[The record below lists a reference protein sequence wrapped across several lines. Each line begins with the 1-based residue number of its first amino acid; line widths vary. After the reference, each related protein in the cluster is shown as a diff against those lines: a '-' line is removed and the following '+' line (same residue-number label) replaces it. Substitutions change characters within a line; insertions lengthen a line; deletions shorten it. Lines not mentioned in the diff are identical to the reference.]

1 MMWFSARKFCLL
13 CLLAAGI
20 TASAGGQTSD
30 TANGQAG
37 PAANDTSEILKTVD
51 QLVEQNRQL
60 MEQINVLRQKLAAEA
75 PPAVAMTAKPSP
87 SPASAPS
94 QTAVQKLAPPV
105 KVNDIEDAN
114 NEDMDEGDTT
124 GLTDKTG
131 WGTYTPNLGFKVV
144 NTEYGDMNI
153 SIYGYVRY
161 LNQRLLDPTY
171 TDAFGNVKT
180 VQQRQDVQL
189 NKVQIKFLGWIMS
202 PKLRYFLYAWTNN
215 AAQGLPAQVVLAGNL
230 NYEFNKYITLSG
242 GITSLPGTR
251 SVEGNFPFWFSPD
264 SRLIADEFFRPSYT
278 TGIWARGQINDR
290 LRYMV
295 MDGNN
300 LSTLGVSAAQLDHH
314 FDTFS
319 SMLVWFPTGTEF
331 GIGYGD
337 FEYHEKVA
345 TRLGA
350 HFTRSTEDTQSQ
362 PNTQSID
369 NTQLRLSDGSIIF
382 SPNLFGPGIS
392 INQAKYK
399 MVDLDGGLKY
409 HGYSLDGS
417 YFMRWLGNFLG
428 PGTAGLPGIYNN
440 GFEVQAST
448 MLVPRTLQLY
458 AGGSKIFGQ
467 YGNPWDSRMGVNLYP
482 FKNKVVRWHGEVL
495 YLSRSPVGY
504 TAVPFAVGAKGFVFL
519 SNVELAF

>member
-1 MMWFSARKFCLL
+1 
-13 CLLAAGI
+13 
-20 TASAGGQTSD
+20 
-30 TANGQAG
+30 
-37 PAANDTSEILKTVD
+37 
-51 QLVEQNRQL
+51 
-60 MEQINVLRQKLAAEA
+60 
-75 PPAVAMTAKPSP
+75 
-87 SPASAPS
+87 
-94 QTAVQKLAPPV
+94 
-105 KVNDIEDAN
+105 
-114 NEDMDEGDTT
+114 
-124 GLTDKTG
+124 
-131 WGTYTPNLGFKVV
+131 
-144 NTEYGDMNI
+144 
-153 SIYGYVRY
+153 
-161 LNQRLLDPTY
+161 
-171 TDAFGNVKT
+171 
-180 VQQRQDVQL
+180 
-189 NKVQIKFLGWIMS
+189 MS

-230 NYEFNKYITLSG
+230 NYTFNKYITLSG

-278 TGIWARGQINDR
+278 TGIWARGQISDR

-319 SMLVWFPTGTEF
+319 SMLGWFPTGTEY

-337 FEYHEKVA
+337 FEYHEKMA
-345 TRLGA
+345 TRLAA
-350 HFTRSTEDTQSQ
+350 HFTRSTEDRQSQ
-362 PNTQSID
+362 PNTDSID
-369 NTQLRLSDGSIIF
+369 NTQLRLSDGSVIF
-382 SPNLFGPGIS
+382 TPNLFGPGIS
-392 INQAKYK
+392 ITQAKYK

-409 HGYSLDGS
+409 HGFSLDGS

-428 PGTAGLPGIYNN
+428 PGTPGLPGIYNN

-482 FKNKVVRWHGEVL
+482 FKNKVVRWNGEVL

-504 TAVPFAVGAKGFVFL
+504 TAVPFAVGGKGFVFV